1 MKRFNTLFLLFG
13 AVVLRAILPSLLH
26 YNSPI
31 AIFSTDP
38 PVVRLASVSPFPDVE
53 LDSEKFQAIN
63 YLKSQGVIKGNS
75 DGTFKPKSNLNRAE
89 WAAILTRLAGA
100 TPGIEKYNSCFPDVG
115 SQWFAPSVC
124 YAKEQG
130 WMTGY
135 KSGELAGKFGP
146 EKSLQDVEVLVTM
159 GRLLD
164 WEMEEGGDWYEPA
177 LKYAK
182 RNNLYTEP
190 EVAKPLNRENMADV
204 IFRSVVSADES
215 EAGKD
220 KKYTEEKALVVQD
233 KEIEDI
239 VSKKIRRDEK
249 TPVSD
254 SDASTNGGADTPPP
268 ATSGDGSYLIFYGE
282 NPTQSD
288 ADKNK
293 DEKVTAKTPLCD
305 TSGAKCSPAP
315 LTLKIGRE
323 KSVGSVAVNV
333 KSIKDGKAT
342 IAFNGKEKTMK
353 PFDVEIFTDFI
364 FVFLDADPASET
376 IHAIKTSFPKN
387 TSAGEH
393 SLANVKVQNIDSKIL
408 SLDIKEISEKVPAG
422 KGVCESN
429 YKIALDYEETSA
441 TTGDL
446 LDKKSYDLIE
456 STEEIACP
464 DATLTDTKSTDSTS
478 TSSSS
483 SSTTASP
490 SISTSDSSSS
500 TSGDSSTTPLTIDAD
515 ALYHDSTKIKLLTS
529 PYLAANDGGQW
540 VTPPPTHKDEVKL
553 YKEANGADIV
563 KLGNGIA
570 VNGAVVTVAKGLK
583 GDMIQVE
590 VYNPNEAEPYK
601 IYVMNLYNTI
611 KVNGKF
617 VTNGGFWGE
626 SAYVYTTDVQPK
638 SVEHLLELTPQP
650 DDAID
655 GTADTVSE
663 VMIIVPSGDTKAGET
678 AKIEIIAW
686 NKDGHHVKVT
696 DEEKFTLAIFTGDD
710 TVIHL
715 PLTYVKNGSY
725 TAEFMTSGAGWYEL
739 YGSDGSSLIDRMS
752 AIRVVPNDPVTVN
765 LEVTMEQRSQ
775 LFKDTKQLRV
785 TLRDKYGNPMSVNV
799 EDFDFRV
806 DGPATI
812 IGKYSY
818 GEESFIDVRGTDL
831 GDVKVVATYKKN
843 SKVKSAVELLNY
855 QPVML
860 DFNPGLKAG
869 EKTGIG
875 MHIWLPEKEGKIKS
889 YEMKMEYDPSQLS
902 YTDFKDTSYYDGFMT
917 TVTVEKEG
925 SLIIKGESEYPDR
938 NAVHV
943 ADLGVVVGARLG
955 EGAIVIPEVTVVAD
969 TEKVI
974 RMPESTWWGESYSRW
989 WYNVKPVYEICLD
1002 IWIVE
1007 GAATRS
1013 EVMEDVNLAADIF
1026 SFGAA
1031 ECKCDFWLNFKVNF
1045 KTVISQVD
1053 WRTKVD
1059 IAGLTPDLFDDESA
1073 EPQNLRNNFSGSADC
1088 VQVWY
1093 VPDLPGG
1100 TRAESFPNNGG
1111 IVMHNAMDNANTS
1124 LAHELMHQLSG
1135 NKVLDSPDDVG
1146 NAQGAQNFG
1155 NPMNYIHRG
1164 HVMTKEQCQLIKSSY
1179 PYK

>member
-1 MKRFNTLFLLFG
+1 MKKSNFSILLLG
-13 AVVLRAILPSLLH
+13 SLVLRVALSFLF
-26 YNSPI
+26 YYDSPI
-31 AIFSTDP
+31 AIFSTHP
-38 PVVRLASVSPFPDVE
+38 PVVRLTSISPFPDVE
-53 LDSEKFQAIN
+53 MGSEKFQAIN

-100 TPGIEKYNSCFPDVG
+100 EPSIEKYKGCFPDVDK
-115 SQWFAPSVC
+115 QWFAPSVC

-146 EKSLQDVEVLVTM
+146 DKSLQDIEVLVTM

-164 WEMEEGGDWYEPA
+164 WDMGEGGNWYEPA

-182 RNNLYTEP
+182 KNNLYTKTEI
-190 EVAKPLNRENMADV
+190 AKPLDRENMADV
-204 IFRSVVSADES
+204 IFRSVVSENES
-215 EAGKD
+215 MPGKD

-239 VSKKIRRDEK
+239 VSKKIRRDENIL
-249 TPVSD
+249 TL
-254 SDASTNGGADTPPP
+254 DTPPP
-268 ATSGDGSYLIFYGE
+268 AVSGDGSYLIFHDD
-282 NPTQSD
+282 NTVSD
-288 ADKNK
+288 DSDKNK

-323 KSVGSVAVNV
+323 KSIGSVAVNV
-333 KSIKDGKAT
+333 KSIKDGKAV
-342 IAFNGKEKTMK
+342 IAFNGKEKTMR

-387 TSAGEH
+387 TNAGEH
-393 SLANVKVQNIDSKIL
+393 SLANVKVQNIESKIL
-408 SLDIKEISEKVPAG
+408 SLDIKEISEKVPVG

-429 YKIALDYEETSA
+429 YKIALDYKEIDA

-446 LDKKSYDLIE
+446 VDKKSYDLIE
-456 STEEIACP
+456 STEEVACL

-478 TSSSS
+478 TTSSS
-483 SSTTASP
+483 SSTATP
-490 SISTSDSSSS
+490 PSTS
-500 TSGDSSTTPLTIDAD
+500 TGDSSKTPSTTSTDRAPLTIDAD
-515 ALYHDSTKIKLLTS
+515 ALYRDSTKIKLLTA
-529 PYLAANDGGQW
+529 PYHASNDGGQW

-583 GDMIQVE
+583 GDMVQVE

-617 VTNGGFWGE
+617 VTNGGFWGG

-663 VMIIVPSGDTKAGET
+663 VMIIVPPGETKAGET

-696 DEEKFTLAIFTGDD
+696 DAEQFTLAIFTGDD

-725 TAEFMTSGAGWYEL
+725 TAEFMTSGAGWYEI
-739 YGSDGSSLIDRMS
+739 YGSDGSQLIDRMS

-785 TLRDKYGNPMSVNV
+785 TLRDKYGNPMFVNV

-806 DGPATI
+806 DGLATI

-843 SKVKSAVELLNY
+843 SKVKSAVKSLNY

-860 DFNPGLKAG
+860 DFDPGLKAG
-869 EKTGIG
+869 EKTEIG

-925 SLIIKGESEYPDR
+925 SLIIKGKSEYPDR

-943 ADLGVVVGARLG
+943 ADIGVVVGEVLG
-955 EGAIVIPEVTVVAD
+955 EGAIVIPEITVVAN

-1002 IWIVE
+1002 VWIVE

-1031 ECKCDFWLNFKVNF
+1031 LCKCDFWLNFKVNF

-1059 IAGLTPDLFDDESA
+1059 VAGLTPDLFDDESA
-1073 EPQNLRNNFSGSADC
+1073 EYPNLKNNFSGSADC

-1100 TRAESFPNNGG
+1100 TRALSFPNNGG
-1111 IVMHNAMDNANTS
+1111 VAMHNAMDNANTS
-1124 LAHELMHQLSG
+1124 LGHELIHQLSG